1 MSMLGEVVLSGGK
14 VEVYEIGSDV
24 SVIQKELND

>member
-1 MSMLGEVVLSGGK
+1 MSMLGEVALSGGK

-24 SVIQKELND
+24 SVTQKEIK